1 LATRATIDDRLKTA
15 RRPKAPRKAL
25 PEVEPDGDQAAL
37 PGLSVRMSMTAVPR
51 IATTVSTTSPQN

>member
-1 LATRATIDDRLKTA
+1 LPLLKTA